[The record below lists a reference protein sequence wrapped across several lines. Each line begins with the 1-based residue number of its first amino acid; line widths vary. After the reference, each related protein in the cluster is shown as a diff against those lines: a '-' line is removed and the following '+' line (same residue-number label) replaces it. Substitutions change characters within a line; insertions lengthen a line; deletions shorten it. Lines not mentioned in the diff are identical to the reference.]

1 LHDGQPEQSRGQ
13 DPERAGFKDI
23 YQLRGGYRA
32 WKDAGLPVEK

>member
-1 LHDGQPEQSRGQ
+1 MTGNRSGLAAKALARI
-13 DPERAGFKDI
+13 GFKDI

>member
-1 LHDGQPEQSRGQ
+1 MTGNRSSAAAKVL
-13 DPERAGFKDI
+13 ERAGFKDV